1 MTSRLSTVAV
11 DLVHQL
17 ESLPP
22 GVLRL
27 VAADAASIA
36 VERTQLA
43 DPRLRLGL
51 EALSASDSGMAS
63 ARRAVEQLTQELD
76 ERAWDIQELVD
87 AGAASE
93 EAYVEAF
100 RQARAAAAV
109 GYALNPD
116 PRTAA
121 LESVYEA
128 QAALVD
134 LGAVRMAVAIAIAS
148 QP

>member
-1 MTSRLSTVAV
+1 MTSRLMTVAV
-11 DLVHQL
+11 DLVHQI
-17 ESLPP
+17 EGLPP
-22 GVLRL
+22 AALRR
-27 VAADAASIA
+27 VAAEAASLA
-36 VERTQLA
+36 VARTQLA
-43 DPRLRLGL
+43 DPRLGPALG
-51 EALSASDSGMAS
+51 ALGAGSVMPS
-63 ARRAVEQLTQELD
+63 ARQAIEQLTEELD

-116 PRTAA
+116 PQTAA
-121 LESVYEA
+121 FESVYEA
-128 QAALVD
+128 QAAVVD
-134 LGAVRMAVAIAIAS
+134 LGAVRMAVAIAITP